1 MYRYRDPLTHATVT
15 MHMTAQAV
23 QDHIFAQ
30 QKRHSA
36 FRTWAIPHKAT
47 SLRSV
52 LFCIEPLAHKTI
64 HNYPNNGWYT
74 NPIKDI
80 PVLLRIE
87 GYIELV

>member
-23 QDHIFAQ
+23 QDHIFAL

-52 LFCIEPLAHKTI
+52 LFSYTKQSITI
-64 HNYPNNGWYT
+64 LITGGTLLY
-74 NPIKDI
+74 I
-80 PVLLRIE
+80 PKGLCYSALRL
-87 GYIELV
+87 IELV